1 MWIFFFLR
9 RAAPNE
15 HTTQEYLRP
24 KLTPAGK
31 AELANNQLHVRQ
43 VLPCM
48 AIFVFR
54 VADSSPIESEHML
67 WECLSKFEDQIAC
80 SC

>member
-1 MWIFFFLR
+1 MAYLSR
-9 RAAPNE
+9 NKMRANE
-15 HTTQEYLRP
+15 HTTQEHSHP

-31 AELANNQLHVRQ
+31 AELANNQPHVGQ

-54 VADSSPIESEHML
+54 VADSSPRESEDML

>member
-1 MWIFFFLR
+1 M
-9 RAAPNE
+9 RAKE
-15 HTTQEYLRP
+15 HLRP

-31 AELANNQLHVRQ
+31 AELANNQPRVEQ

-54 VADSSPIESEHML
+54 VADGLPRESEDML
-67 WECLSKFEDQIAC
+67 WK
-80 SC
+80 

>member
-1 MWIFFFLR
+1 M
-9 RAAPNE
+9 RANQ
-15 HTTQEYLRP
+15 HTTQEHLRP

-31 AELANNQLHVRQ
+31 AELANNQPHLGR

-48 AIFVFR
+48 AISVFHL
-54 VADSSPIESEHML
+54 ADRSPRESEDML
-67 WECLSKFEDQIAC
+67 CECLSKFEDQIAC